1 MRKQITIYDHATGAD
16 FIYRS
21 VDMGAGPILPF
32 ELKDDQ
38 GWYDGFLDEGRFYI
52 DVASGEPVEKTEM
65 PVTVEHGHITGIP
78 AGTSAIVRIGRLAEP
93 IDDGVLEIAAAWAET
108 VRVVLQHPHFLPAEL
123 EVPCGP
129 A

>member
-1 MRKQITIYDHATGAD
+1 MMERITTYDASTGAG
-16 FIYRS
+16 FIYRW
-21 VDMGAGPILPF
+21 VDMGVEPIIPG
-32 ELKDDQ
+32 EGRD
-38 GWYDGFLDEGRFYI
+38 WYRGFLDEGRFYI